1 MAASSGGSYSPPR
14 TPDSTEAPECTKQGC
29 DGSLDLGSE
38 GIAGPVEI
46 SAPEREVTASKATLY
61 TNVYSGPLQNK
72 EFSEFNV
79 QLTEVRSV
87 ANAASKDIGDLR
99 GDLEKLKWQL
109 KGLQGETQSAAP
121 GPKTLGS
128 GFDDEAA
135 HSAMEARLKEIQ
147 GMTLKADAAREE
159 TEETLGMIEHRLDQ
173 AEHSIQLLQY
183 AVHQHDERIAGLTY
197 SPARNSV
204 SEGSYALKSTVDALE
219 SKIMEVEVQYAGRL
233 QAQKAKNDQQAQ
245 IIQGLLERVS
255 ALEQRERDDKPLA

>member
-1 MAASSGGSYSPPR
+1 MVEFTALKRSAL
-14 TPDSTEAPECTKQGC
+14 ECLVLC
-29 DGSLDLGSE
+29 RSLDLGSE

-87 ANAASKDIGDLR
+87 ANAASKDIGHLR

-109 KGLQGETQSAAP
+109 KGSQGETQSAAP

-128 GFDDEAA
+128 RFDDEAA

-147 GMTLKADAAREE
+147 YAPTSGT
-159 TEETLGMIEHRLDQ
+159 HPCRLTG
-173 AEHSIQLLQY
+173 AKHSFPYLSS
-183 AVHQHDERIAGLTY
+183 G
-197 SPARNSV
+197 
-204 SEGSYALKSTVDALE
+204 GS
-219 SKIMEVEVQYAGRL
+219 
-233 QAQKAKNDQQAQ
+233 
-245 IIQGLLERVS
+245 
-255 ALEQRERDDKPLA
+255 